1 MNPVPA
7 AGGPPPPG
15 HVGRLSL
22 TARITLACVGVALAA
37 AVLSGLAVGRYVAA
51 VDRAEQPTATESLGT
66 DEATTDDAGGT
77 TSGTTGGTTGGTVRE
92 ELRAARDASTLRPA
106 VRVARSA
113 LLSVAVGVLV
123 GTAAGAATA
132 RLLTRPMRRTAEAA
146 RAMGAGRR
154 DLRVPV
160 EGPPEIADVAT
171 SLNELADALARSE
184 DRQRRFLLSVSHEL
198 RTPLTAVRGYAE
210 SIADGVVTGD
220 DARDAGAVVL
230 AESARLEHLVRD
242 LLDLARLGADDFRLD
257 VVPVDLTRLLDEAA
271 QVWRQ
276 RTGARG
282 MVLRVERPDGPLVV
296 RTDGAR
302 VRQVL
307 DGLAENAVRVSPAD
321 APLVLSLRTGG
332 TGGTGDPDGTRAV
345 LQVRDG
351 GPGLSGSDYAVA
363 FEPGVLGLR
372 YRDDRPVG
380 VGIGLSL
387 VHGLVQRLGGDIR
400 AGAAPEGG
408 ACFTVHLPDAP

>member
-22 TARITLACVGVALAA
+22 TARITLACVGVALVA

-77 TSGTTGGTTGGTVRE
+77 TGGTAGGTLRE
-92 ELRAARDASTLRPA
+92 ELRAARDDATLRPA
-106 VRVARSA
+106 VRVARSV
-113 LLSVAVGVLV
+113 LLSVVVGVLV

-276 RTGARG
+276 RAGARG
-282 MVLRVERPDGPLVV
+282 MRLLVERPDGPLVV

-321 APLVLSLRTGG
+321 APLVLSLR